1 MHKVV
6 FHVDELD
13 KWDHTL
19 SNITNLID
27 YGQENKEQYHIV
39 VLVNGDAIE
48 GYLDQQL
55 RSKVTQ
61 FSDEGVRFHACN
73 NSMNTHGIT
82 ESQLPEDVEIVSAGV
97 ADLVSLQEQGFAYV
111 KA

>member
-6 FHVDELD
+6 FHIDEPE

-19 SNITNLID
+19 SNVTNLLD
-27 YGQENKEQYHIV
+27 YGRTNKEEYHIV
-39 VLVNGDAIE
+39 VLVNGDAIT
-48 GYLDQQL
+48 GYLDERL
-55 RSKVTQ
+55 RNAVEQ
-61 FSDEGVRFHACN
+61 FSREGVRFHACN
-73 NSMNTHGIT
+73 NSMYSHQIKET
-82 ESQLPEDVEIVSAGV
+82 QLPENVEIVSAGV